1 MLGLGGVLSPTTESG
16 VFSSTLALELNGA
29 DSGVVLPDEFIE
41 QVNPNSGTVSVWINM
56 RENNASANQNI
67 FRFVDDD
74 TNNGITLQ
82 YHKGHTQFRAV
93 YRLGNVYKEATYEAN
108 ITHAQYMALGWNHFA
123 VTWES
128 DGAGTGEVK
137 IYYNSVLQETVSQP
151 NNWGSDTMDRCV
163 IGTNEDV
170 SSAFYDGYIDQFA
183 VYNQVKVSSEIQAM
197 YNDGVLA
204 DLSTNYFSSPTRT
217 DYKTNGLIAYYQFE
231 NNLLDSSGNNFTGTT
246 EGTVTYN
253 TSQP

>member
-1 MLGLGGVLSPTTESG
+1 MKCME
-16 VFSSTLALELNGA
+16 
-29 DSGVVLPDEFIE
+29 
-41 QVNPNSGTVSVWINM
+41 

-93 YRLGNVYKEATYEAN
+93 YRLGGVYKEATYEAN
-108 ITHAQYMALGWNHFA
+108 ITHEQYMALGWNHFA

-151 NNWGSDTMDRCV
+151 NNWGSDAMDKCV
-163 IGTNEDV
+163 IGTNEEI

-183 VYNQVKVSSEIQAM
+183 AYNVVKNLGQVQAM
-197 YNDGVLA
+197 YNNGFLA
-204 DLSTNYFSSPTRT
+204 DLSTNYFSPTPRT
-217 DYKTNGLIAYYQFE
+217 NYTTEGLIGYYQFE
-231 NNLLDSSGNNFTGTT
+231 SNLLDSSGYNLTGTA
-246 EGTVTYN
+246 EGTIAYN
-253 TSQP
+253 SSQPD